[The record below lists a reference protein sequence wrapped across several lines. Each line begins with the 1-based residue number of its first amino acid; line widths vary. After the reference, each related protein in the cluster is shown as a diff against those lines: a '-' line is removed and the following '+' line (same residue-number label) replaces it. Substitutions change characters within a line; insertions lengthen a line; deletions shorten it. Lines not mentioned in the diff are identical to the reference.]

1 MASALSGGRDT
12 LIIAPLDP
20 SGMGESPERLEPLD
34 SLQLGDD
41 GLPVVKGG
49 PIFPA
54 ENAALTGLVES
65 AFDESFEAAAVADP
79 RRDPFPWGNQSV
91 YADGDETEQTRIVPR
106 REDAARFVLQFS
118 TGESI
123 TSFGSGLL
131 GRNPTPQPGEYFD
144 QLVAIADPGKSVS
157 KTHLEFGQDNG
168 IFWVSDRFSGNGSIV
183 REPEAKLRRCEPG
196 KRYRVTRGSRVDI
209 GEQFFIVS

>member
-1 MASALSGGRDT
+1 MTERNTPSVGARMASALSGRRDT
-12 LIIAPLDP
+12 LIIEP
-20 SGMGESPERLEPLD
+20 LEPLEPLE
-34 SLQLGDD
+34 S
-41 GLPVVKGG
+41 
-49 PIFPA
+49 ISPA
-54 ENAALTGLVES
+54 ENEAASGLVES
-65 AFDESFEAAAVADP
+65 AFGQSFEAEAEAAAVPDP
-79 RRDPFPWGNQSV
+79 RRDPFPWGSQSV

-168 IFWVSDRFSGNGSIV
+168 IFWVSDRFSGNGSVV